1 MENKGK
7 DLKEMSNKELDALYS
22 VLVRN
27 SESDEN
33 MRLAKEIEIIM
44 LDRYDTYTNIKEN
57 KK

>member
-44 LDRYDTYTNIKEN
+44 LDRHDAYTSIKES